1 MVVANVHSGIHLNC
15 QSRLEK
21 IPMEPSC
28 KKPNVYYMASC
39 IYFSFCPLL
48 HSCCGIFQSFL
59 QHRKLAF
66 SSLCKPADQVRR
78 LRRHKQAM
86 LFLRRGANFGVVLP
100 LEKCMTQQKLERRS
114 SSKVLVLDSKKQAV
128 QKQGGH
134 KNNSPTKQTC
144 TTTAN
149 PNLISF
155 WEVLLRRTTRGTLNL
170 T

>member
-21 IPMEPSC
+21 IPMEPSS

-66 SSLCKPADQVRR
+66 SLLYKPADQVRR

-100 LEKCMTQQKLERRS
+100 LEKCMTQQKMERS